1 MPTLRVKR
9 FAVRDAATMERIGS
23 KRSWIAADLAQR
35 EADKLSKRGK
45 AAIVVPLE
53 D

>member
-9 FAVRDAATMERIGS
+9 FAVRDATTLKRLSERS
-23 KRSWIAADLAQR
+23 FLTEKLAQIT
-35 EADKLSKRGK
+35 ADKFVKRGK
-45 AAIVVPLE
+45 AAVVVPVE